1 MIISS
6 YGIDEGFAYSFSY
19 KVFPTDDVLMDY
31 TIVVIQF
38 GWLDLYNIL
47 LGGSLLLDVLFEIL
61 VVVEA

>member
-6 YGIDEGFAYSFSY
+6 YGIDEGFAYSSSCE
-19 KVFPTDDVLMDY
+19 VSPTNDFLMDY
-31 TIVVIQF
+31 TSAVIQF
-38 GWLDLYNIL
+38 RWLDLYNIL